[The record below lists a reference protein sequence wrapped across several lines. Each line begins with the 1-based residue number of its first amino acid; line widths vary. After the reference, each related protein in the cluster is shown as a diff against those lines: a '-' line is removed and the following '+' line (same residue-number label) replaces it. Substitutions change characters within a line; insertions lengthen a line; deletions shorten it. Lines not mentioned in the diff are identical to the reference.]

1 MCSRFQV
8 AVADDD
14 DDNKEGK
21 QLTHILR
28 AQENADACNAKASK
42 QGMHLRLESLSVSR
56 SEKPNWSKL
65 KN

>member
-28 AQENADACNAKASK
+28 AQENADCNAKASK